1 MVETCWNNKMFNNHS
16 TRFNGMSPYKV
27 TIVCEGL
34 ACLILCKLHTTQ
46 RAPGGSCEK
55 RCLSCRWSIVLEMLQ
70 PQWSP
75 SVEYLR
81 HPNFDASIS
90 IFISGGKTRFRRRG
104 RGRMLGGSRE
114 LRHFKSSREVRFGSR
129 RHGMTLKRKGEKD
142 CEFVEWWSYRRLKT
156 TFKEMKFDCKVSL
169 RNFGSVLPPPCS
181 ITKINVLC
189 LQKKSPKGF
198 LFSIQHY
205 QCALS
210 FSKQNIL
217 KA

>member
-90 IFISGGKTRFRRRG
+90 IFISGGKTRFRRRTG
-104 RGRMLGGSRE
+104 TDVGWIPGTSTLQQLKGSEICFTSPWNDFETKRRKR
-114 LRHFKSSREVRFGSR
+114 LWICWMMIIQEVEDNIQGD
-129 RHGMTLKRKGEKD
+129 EI
-142 CEFVEWWSYRRLKT
+142 W
-156 TFKEMKFDCKVSL
+156 
-169 RNFGSVLPPPCS
+169 
-181 ITKINVLC
+181 
-189 LQKKSPKGF
+189 LQGVF
-198 LFSIQHY
+198 
-205 QCALS
+205 A
-210 FSKQNIL
+210 
-217 KA
+217 